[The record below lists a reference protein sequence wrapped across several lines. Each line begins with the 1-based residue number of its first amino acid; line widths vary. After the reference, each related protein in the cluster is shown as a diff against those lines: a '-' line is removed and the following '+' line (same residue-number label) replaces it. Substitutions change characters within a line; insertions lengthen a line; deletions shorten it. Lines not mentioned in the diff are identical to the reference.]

1 MMSGHETTVKHIRT
15 DGYCTAEVTL
25 DTKLIDL
32 HGRRR
37 NNPLLAYLSAITL
50 RSTISLEWNL
60 TRSSDSECPLLKNM
74 YRASRLADCG

>member
-1 MMSGHETTVKHIRT
+1 MDTVE
-15 DGYCTAEVTL
+15 DTL

-50 RSTISLEWNL
+50 RSTIPLEWNL
-60 TRSSDSECPLLKNM
+60 TRSSASECPLLKNM